1 MLDTVTLGVGGVG
14 VPGAAAL
21 SDRGWDYRTSK
32 LAKNGKFNAWAT
44 TERQGVALKY
54 GAGFDWVSATASL
67 PKLLRG
73 VNDVLLPWD
82 ECRAAVE
89 MMVGVTADALG
100 VALPPLDAWKLS
112 RVDPVWAWAVDPAPY
127 LLAVRLGTI
136 PRCESAVVYPDGV
149 QWNTPK
155 KRTRVRMY
163 DKARESK
170 RDVDLPLRLEAQ
182 VRPDKQVWRVGGARV
197 GTAVSAWDAR
207 TALGIVGG
215 VVHRLGL
222 DKPVVTPLH
231 ARTVLIDA
239 YGSRAGL
246 NEWNAMMGA
255 LASGGWANVP
265 QSADTINRHLRRLRN
280 AGLSAVSP
288 VGELPPLAL
297 PPSCAKSHVA

>member
-1 MLDTVTLGVGGVG
+1 MLDTVTVGIGGVG
-14 VPGAAAL
+14 VPGASAL
-21 SDRGWDYRTSK
+21 QARGWDYHTSK
-32 LAKNGKFNAWAT
+32 AAEGGKFNAWAT
-44 TERQGVALKY
+44 TQRAGVALKY

-82 ECRAAVE
+82 ECRAALE

-136 PRCESAVVYPDGV
+136 PRCDLAVYPGGV
-149 QWNTPK
+149 QWRTPK
-155 KRTRVRMY
+155 KHTRVRVY
-163 DKARESK
+163 DKRKESK
-170 RDVDLPLRLEAQ
+170 RDVDLPFRVEAE
-182 VRPDKQVWRVGGARV
+182 VRPGKKQVWWGARV
-197 GTAVSAWDAR
+197 DASVGAWEAR

-222 DKPVVTPLH
+222 DRPVVTPLH

-239 YGSRAGL
+239 YGQRQGINTWRAL
-246 NEWNAMMGA
+246 LDA

-297 PPSCAKSHVA
+297 PPSCPKSHVA